1 MLDHGLH
8 ALSIEWRI
16 RVAELHGSG
25 DADTALIRRAGKTL
39 GWQVDRK
46 VGGILTGVHAEGIAA
61 ACLYAGT
68 HAKPTSELRQPCT
81 SCDNHVVRLQA
92 LTRGELNYWL
102 AGGLDI
108 HHGSADAD
116 FDATGAEGVGKL
128 VRKRARLEVALV
140 AQLEYEVHRI
150 RQVWDKVAGIGSFLV
165 RHFLAVAYGAFD
177 IVV

>member
-1 MLDHGLH
+1 MLDHGLP
-8 ALSIEWRI
+8 ALWIEWRI
-16 RVAELHGSG
+16 RVAEIHGSG
-25 DADTALIRRAGKTL
+25 DAETAMVRGAGKTL
-39 GWQVDRK
+39 GWQVDRI
-46 VGGILTGVHAEGIAA
+46 VDGILAGVDAEGIAA

-68 HAKPTSELRQPCT
+68 HAKPASELRQPCT

-128 VRKRARLEVALV
+128 VCKRARRKVALV
-140 AQLEYEVHRI
+140 AQLTRFTES
-150 RQVWDKVAGIGSFLV
+150 DKC
-165 RHFLAVAYGAFD
+165 GAKSRGLE
-177 IVV
+177 ISSKGTSWPWRAAPST